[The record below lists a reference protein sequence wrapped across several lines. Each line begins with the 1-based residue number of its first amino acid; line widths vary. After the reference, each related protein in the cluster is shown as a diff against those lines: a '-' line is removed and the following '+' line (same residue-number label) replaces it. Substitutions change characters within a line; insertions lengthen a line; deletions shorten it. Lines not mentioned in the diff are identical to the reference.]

1 MKMAFATLLGAEA
14 SRFCSGKLPAAAGL
28 LCSLVAS
35 STLAQTHHVENAE
48 TPLAPARPSPHP
60 APEAMPQQVPSTVEN
75 EPTALDGLPA
85 SIDTCRSAIDTAQKM
100 TRDFPPGL
108 LLAIAETESGRSVNG
123 DFGPWPWTLNIA
135 GEGRFFDSPGA
146 ALDAAQTALV
156 DGDGNVDLGCMQI
169 SETWHS
175 WAFPDLETMLDP
187 LENAGYAAS
196 FLSSLFATHGN
207 WRDAISHYHSA
218 NPARGFAYAERVL
231 TNWRRNP
238 EAVDFI
244 VADESL
250 SDVSRL
256 AGNLVDLAEIGEI
269 ESEYFVAVVVS
280 ERYEVADA
288 FAVKGADGSLY
299 VSLSDLA
306 DVPFQD
312 RYSLPLVLYGDTV
325 LVDLGAAPS
334 YDASLDEEANLL
346 RITTPGEVFAK
357 QEFQSGDVVKPEEIS
372 QRQPGGHLNYRIAGS
387 FSDDEPLNLSAVF
400 SAVGYWDNR
409 TFRASALVDDDLKW
423 KRLSTSLTV
432 DNFEKRR
439 QLIIGDTTTPAGRGW
454 GGSHPI
460 FGLNWGTNLN
470 LDPSFSALPDYSIFG
485 VTDIPAVARF
495 LVDGESVRETALEPG
510 AYEFSNLPFPDQFGD
525 MTVAVEDIQ
534 GQVRYFKVPYIRIPD
549 LYRVGL
555 HTFNYGIG
563 FKKEESDNPLGG
575 YGNLVAAAT
584 HRVGFTDTF
593 TGEIHG
599 EISPGS
605 VALGVSGDF
614 ALLDANR
621 FISTTLAASYSALG
635 TGFQAGV
642 SYGSIKR
649 DAPSL
654 FSGSLQFRSED
665 FYLGTVKPT
674 SLADREATRWSLR
687 LASSFGGALPFTL
700 NYDYRDTWAGDATH
714 SLSAGRTWSL
724 SEGWSL
730 SASGSYSLRSDDRSG
745 SITIGLS
752 KSFGKKNAVHA
763 HVNGAYSNGSR
774 NLDVSLRRPKRSG
787 TGLGYY
793 GKISNEPNS
802 GRIRE
807 ASLGLEG
814 ESEKLNYAANVQ
826 VLKDSFDVNA
836 TVSGSIGYL
845 DGETFMAAS
854 LNSPYLLAR
863 SGDARELPIHLN
875 HNLLGETN
883 SDGLLVGDGLVPFA
897 RNRVEFKPEDLG
909 FDFSISGVEYT
920 KTIVPVSIGGYVAE
934 FEVKEQFPATVIL
947 VDDTGAPLPSGAVV
961 FNTETDEAAGVTVD
975 GMVYFENV
983 QDGQRL
989 EADLGRFGSC
999 ETVLRLEPDL
1009 AKFDEVGPFSCE

>member
-1 MKMAFATLLGAEA
+1 MRTLGAA
-14 SRFCSGKLPAAAGL
+14 PTGGLPSRSRPGKLLAAAGF
-28 LCSLVAS
+28 LCVLAVVA
-35 STLAQTHHVENAE
+35 TPGQTRYAETADGPVAPLQTDTSAGPGTMPEQPPSPVENA
-48 TPLAPARPSPHP
+48 PA
-60 APEAMPQQVPSTVEN
+60 ALE
-75 EPTALDGLPA
+75 EPPA
-85 SIDTCRSAIDTAQKM
+85 SIDTCRSAIDTAQRM

-108 LLAIAETESGRSVNG
+108 LLAIAETESGRSVGG

-135 GEGRFFDSPGA
+135 GEGRFFDSRGA
-146 ALDAAQTALV
+146 ALEAALAALET
-156 DGDGNVDLGCMQI
+156 GDGNVDLGCMQI
-169 SETWHS
+169 SETWHG

-187 LENAGYAAS
+187 FENAGYAAS
-196 FLSSLFATHGN
+196 LLSSLFAAHGT

-238 EAVDFI
+238 AAVDFI
-244 VADESL
+244 AADESL

-256 AGNLVDLAEIGEI
+256 AANLVDLGEIGEI
-269 ESEYFVAVVVS
+269 EAEYFVTVVVS

-288 FAVKGADGSLY
+288 FAVKGADGRLY
-299 VSLSDLA
+299 VSLGDLA
-306 DVPFQD
+306 DVPFAD

-325 LVDLGAAPS
+325 LVDLG
-334 YDASLDEEANLL
+334 DATSFDSSLDEEANLL
-346 RITTPGEVFAK
+346 RITARGEVFAT
-357 QEFQSGDVVKPEEIS
+357 QEFRSGDVVRPEEIS
-372 QRQPGGHLNYRIAGS
+372 RRQPGGHLNYRIAGG
-387 FSDDEPLNLSAVF
+387 FGADGQLDLSAVF
-400 SAVGYWDNR
+400 DALGYWDNM
-409 TFRASALVDDDLKW
+409 TLRASVLVDDDLSW
-423 KRLSTSLTV
+423 KRLSTSLTI

-439 QLIIGDTTTPAGRGW
+439 QLVIGDTTTPVGTGW

-460 FGLNWGTNLN
+460 FGLNWGTNLA
-470 LDPSFSALPDYSIFG
+470 LDPSFSPRPDYSIFG
-485 VTDIPAVARF
+485 ATDIPAVASF
-495 LVDGESVRETALEPG
+495 LVDGEAVRETALEPG
-510 AYEFSNLPFPDQFGD
+510 PYEFSDLPFPDQFGD
-525 MTVAVEDIQ
+525 MTVAVEDVQ
-534 GQVRYFKVPYIRIPD
+534 GQVRYFKVPYIRIPK
-549 LYRVGL
+549 LYRAGL

-563 FKKEESDNPLGG
+563 FEKVDSDHPLGG
-575 YGNLVAAAT
+575 FGGLVGAAT
-584 HRVGFTDTF
+584 HRFGFTDTF
-593 TGEIHG
+593 TGEVHG
-599 EISPGS
+599 EISAGS
-605 VALGVSGDF
+605 VALGVTGDC
-614 ALLDANR
+614 ALLEANR
-621 FISTTLAASYSALG
+621 FLSATLAASYSALG
-635 TGFQAGV
+635 PGFQAGV

-654 FSGSLQFRSED
+654 FNGSLRFSSEN
-665 FYLGTVKPT
+665 FYLGTVSPT
-674 SLADREATRWSLR
+674 SVADRAAARWSLR
-687 LASSFGGALPFTL
+687 LSSSFGGALPFTL
-700 NYDYRDTWAGDATH
+700 NYDYRDTWAGDHSH

-724 SEGWSL
+724 PEGWSL
-730 SASGSYSLRSDDRSG
+730 SASGNYTLRSDDRTG
-745 SITIGLS
+745 SLTIGLS

-763 HVNGAYSNGSR
+763 HVYSAYSNGSR
-774 NLDVSLRRPKRSG
+774 NLDLSLRRPKRSG
-787 TGLGYY
+787 TGVGYY

-802 GRIRE
+802 GGIRE

-814 ESEKLNYAANVQ
+814 ESKKLNYAANAQ
-826 VLKDSFDVNA
+826 ALKDGFDMNA

-845 DGETFMAAS
+845 DGETFMASS
-854 LNSPYLLAR
+854 LNSPYLLVR

-883 SDGLLVGDGLVPFA
+883 SEGLLVGDGLVPFA
-897 RNRVEFKPEDLG
+897 RNRVDFKPEDLG

-920 KTIVPVSIGGYVAE
+920 KTVVPVSIGGYVAE